1 MDFNFSFGWVL
12 GGMAIAAIGVLLTVY
27 YRPFSDN
34 FAHGVKSYD
43 RVRLVG
49 ICIILLGLL
58 IMANLHIL
66 LLEFLVSLAFGR

>member
-1 MDFNFSFGWVL
+1 MSFDFSFGWAL
-12 GGMAIAAIGVLLTVY
+12 GGLAITAIGVLLTVY

-58 IMANLHIL
+58 IMANLHLIL
-66 LLEFLVSLAFGR
+66 LNFLFSLAFDR